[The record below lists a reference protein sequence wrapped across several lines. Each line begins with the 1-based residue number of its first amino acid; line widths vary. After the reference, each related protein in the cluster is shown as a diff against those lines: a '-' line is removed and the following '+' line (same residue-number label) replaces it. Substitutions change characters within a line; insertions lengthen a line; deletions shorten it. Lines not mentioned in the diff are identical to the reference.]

1 MAALALIRRE
11 LVTSLRSIRVL
22 VFLSLLLGGATVV
35 VMTSWPGSANVSF
48 IALSGYSERLL
59 EHIGVAQLCAGLL
72 LLPGIAGVAVTGER
86 EQGTYE
92 MLRAT
97 AIGPW
102 AMVCAKAINAL
113 GIYLLLIIAGLPI
126 LGVIFFLVG
135 VEWPRLLLMNAVIVS
150 SAFSVAATSLFCSI
164 RLRRT
169 VTSAVASYFAML
181 CCMGLP
187 IVVFGFTAELF
198 RWSVMPDTLAVDP
211 LARLA
216 DMARLLIGVLP
227 GYDMS
232 GWYSTGDEAVL
243 LRIMS
248 LFSPILLFTA
258 NTSDFD
264 TAAVPAYACIWQLL
278 IAWVF
283 YVKSARRL
291 RREQF
296 DTAAAKPVRKPTG
309 VPGFPHRFPYYLIDP
324 GKAPAP
330 IDETGNP
337 MLRKELRWG
346 MLGRATTL
354 VRIFYGVF
362 IFSMLLYASVS
373 LVTSNSGEIIMLGM
387 GLSTLIACVGG
398 PALLAGI
405 LTKEYAESNL
415 DMLRMTLLPPGHV
428 FRGKL
433 LGGMINFLPLLLP
446 GALVGVLCAGIFTNF
461 SPAPQ
466 LFATFVVCLIAM
478 GVIAMICVA
487 CAMVAALVAHQANTA
502 FLTSYLMITAL
513 IMGLWFGA
521 TAIARAIFPSPYTV
535 FQNIS
540 MLTGPQRGM
549 YERFLLARDIARG
562 ASPFHAT
569 EQLADSL
576 TRRGMTSAQTLGDLA
591 IWAGSMLLFV
601 ALSLVLLRFAR
612 WRFIRKFK
620 AE

>member
-35 VMTSWPGSANVSF
+35 VMTSWPSSANISF
-48 IALSGYSERLL
+48 IALRGFSERLL
-59 EHIGVAQLCAGLL
+59 EHIGLAQLCAGLL

-86 EQGTYE
+86 EQGSYE

-102 AMVCAKAINAL
+102 ALVCAKAINAL
-113 GIYLLLIIAGLPI
+113 GIYMLLVIAGLPI

-135 VEWPRLLLMNAVIVS
+135 VEWPRLLLMNAVIVCT
-150 SAFSVAATSLFCSI
+150 ALSVAATSLFCSI
-164 RLRRT
+164 RLQRT

-187 IVVFGFTAELF
+187 IAVLGLSAELV
-198 RWSVMPDTLAVDP
+198 RWSLLPDTLAMNP

-216 DMARLLIGVLP
+216 DLARMIIGVLP

-232 GWYSTGDEAVL
+232 GWYYTDDESVL

-258 NTSDFD
+258 NTIDFN
-264 TAAVPAYACIWQLL
+264 TAAVPAYACGWQLL

-291 RREQF
+291 RWEQW
-296 DTAAAKPVRKPTG
+296 DTARANPPRTITG
-309 VPGFPHRFPYYLIDP
+309 VPALPRRFPYYLIDP
-324 GKAPAP
+324 GKALPP

-354 VRIFYGVF
+354 VRIFYSVF
-362 IFSMLLYASVS
+362 IFNMLLYASVS
-373 LVTSNSGEIIMLGM
+373 LVTGSASEIITLGM

-398 PALLAGI
+398 PALLAGV

-433 LGGMINFLPLLLP
+433 LGGMVNFLPLLLP
-446 GALVGVLCAGIFTNF
+446 GALVGALCVLLGPGDPSQWQIYA
-461 SPAPQ
+461 
-466 LFATFVVCLIAM
+466 VCLIAM
-478 GVIAMICVA
+478 GVVALVCVA
-487 CAMVAALVAHQANTA
+487 CAMVAALMAHQANTA
-502 FLTSYLMITAL
+502 FLTSYLLLAAML
-513 IMGLWFGA
+513 LGLWFAAGA
-521 TAIARAIFPSPYTV
+521 LARTLFPSPYTV
-535 FQNIS
+535 FQNITV
-540 MLTGPQRGM
+540 LTGPQRVM
-549 YERFLLARDIARG
+549 YDQFLLARNIAHG
-562 ASPFHAT
+562 ASPFFAT
-569 EQLADSL
+569 DQLADALS
-576 TRRGMTSAQTLGDLA
+576 RFEVTSARTLTMGA
-591 IWAGSMLLFV
+591 IWAGSMLCFV
-601 ALSLVLLRFAR
+601 ALSFVLLLFAR
-612 WRFIRKFK
+612 WRLIRKFS